1 MNPASPEDSGL
12 IYNYNAE
19 DGVGDKENNVKEEL
33 VCDIKIEE
41 VEFIEQ
47 QRQKSPPSNAWISD
61 QFLTPESQCMGNEE
75 MWITDIICKRLKM
88 Q

>member
-1 MNPASPEDSGL
+1 MIIKKWKHLYQFQIMNPASPEDSGL

-41 VEFIEQ
+41 VEFTTET
-47 QRQKSPPSNAWISD
+47 K
-61 QFLTPESQCMGNEE
+61 
-75 MWITDIICKRLKM
+75 ITTK
-88 Q
+88 

>member
-33 VCDIKIEE
+33 VCDIKKEE

-47 QRQKSPPSNAWISD
+47 QRQKSPPSNVWISD
-61 QFLTPESQCMGNEE
+61 QFLTPESVWE
-75 MWITDIICKRLKM
+75 MRKCG
-88 Q
+88 